1 MKFKSFEL
9 KEFME
14 SKGPLI
20 DVRSP
25 DEYYKG
31 HMPDSINIPL
41 FNNEERAIVGKKYK
55 INGKEIALIKG
66 LEIVEDKLDDL
77 ISKFIIVNKKYFRKS
92 NDNSLNNFKI
102 YCARGGMRSQSIYWL
117 LNNLNLSVVLL
128 RGGYK
133 RYRRA
138 VLNKFSDDIKITLIS
153 GKTGSGKTKI
163 LNILRNNKY
172 QVIDLE
178 FLANHRGS
186 TFGSLGMKE
195 QPTNEQ
201 FENLIAEEL
210 NEFDYKKDIF
220 IEAESANIG
229 KCRIPYELFKK
240 MKISPRI
247 ELIRSEK
254 ERIKELI
261 QTYSIYSKQDL
272 KDAIRRITKRLGTE
286 RTNFAI
292 KSVENEDWQSVCKAL
307 LDYYDKCYEY
317 ELKEKKDVQKLIIN
331 EENEN
336 KIISLMIKKGLL
348 N

>member
-1 MKFKSFEL
+1 MRFKSFEL
-9 KEFME
+9 NEFRE
-14 SKGPLI
+14 SKGPII

-55 INGKEIALIKG
+55 NNGKQTAIIKG

-77 ISKFIIVNKKYFRKS
+77 ISKFIIANKNYFNS
-92 NDNSLNNFKI
+92 NNNSLDNFKI

-117 LNNLNLSVVLL
+117 LNNLNFSAVLL

-133 RYRRA
+133 NYRST
-138 VLNKFSDDIKITLIS
+138 VLNKFNEEIKMTLIG

-163 LNILRNNKY
+163 LNILKNNNY

-186 TFGSLGMKE
+186 TFGALGMKD

-201 FENLIAEEL
+201 FENLIADEL
-210 NEFDYKKDIF
+210 NNFDSKKDIF

-261 QTYSIYSKQDL
+261 QTYSIYSKNDL
-272 KDAIRRITKRLGTE
+272 IDAIRRITKRLGTE

-292 KSVENEDWQSVCKAL
+292 KSVEDEDWNNVCKSVLA
-307 LDYYDKCYEY
+307 YYDRCYEY
-317 ELKEKKDVQKLIIN
+317 ELRDKKDIQVLNIN
-331 EENEN
+331 ELNEN
-336 KIISLMIKKGLL
+336 KIITLMIKKGLL

>member
-1 MKFKSFEL
+1 MRFKSFEL
-9 KEFME
+9 NEFRE
-14 SKGPLI
+14 SKGPII

-41 FNNEERAIVGKKYK
+41 FNNEERAIVGKNYK
-55 INGKEIALIKG
+55 INGKQNAIIKG

-77 ISKFIIVNKKYFRKS
+77 ISKFIIANKSYFINS
-92 NDNSLNNFKI
+92 NNNSLYNFKI

-117 LNNLNLSVVLL
+117 LNNLNFSAVLL

-133 RYRRA
+133 NYRST
-138 VLNKFSDDIKITLIS
+138 VLNKFNEDIKMTLIG

-163 LNILRNNKY
+163 LNILRNNNY

-186 TFGSLGMKE
+186 TFGSLGMKD

-201 FENLIAEEL
+201 FENLIADEL
-210 NEFDYKKDIF
+210 NNFDSKKDIF

-229 KCRIPYELFKK
+229 KCRIPHELFKK
-240 MKISPRI
+240 MQISPRI

-261 QTYSIYSKQDL
+261 QTYSIYSKNDL
-272 KDAIRRITKRLGTE
+272 IDAIRRITKRLGTE

-292 KSVENEDWQSVCKAL
+292 KSVEDEDWNNVCKSVLA
-307 LDYYDKCYEY
+307 YYDRCYEY
-317 ELKEKKDVQKLIIN
+317 ELRDKKDIQVLNIN
-331 EENEN
+331 ELNEN
-336 KIISLMIKKGLL
+336 KIITLMIKKGLL